1 MLICDELFQIND
13 FAVTTLI
20 LALEGNNSLTSLNLE
35 GTSLFLQ
42 MPFAYSMYICNLTNL
57 IQNRQQ
63 NKPGHSCKPFWVSG
77 EISEQHPRVKVG
89 WTATRENGIQ
99 ARIRIIHPLSISNS
113 NVISLHILH
122 YRVESRIADAICQN
136 PRLTKIGMKF
146 EFKDVL
152 NRWLTSSKI

>member
-1 MLICDELFQIND
+1 MLICDDLFQIND

-42 MPFAYSMYICNLTNL
+42 MPFAYICNLTNL

-63 NKPGHSCKPFWVSG
+63 NKPGHSCKPFWVFG

-89 WTATRENGIQ
+89 WAATRENGIQ
-99 ARIRIIHPLSISNS
+99 ARMRIIHSISIS
-113 NVISLHILH
+113 NVISLYILH
-122 YRVESRIADAICQN
+122 YRVESRIAEAICQN